1 LPFVGFARRGQRGQ
15 NVTVMKHAFPLI
27 FLLVGFVA
35 NSPAQKPGEWTLN
48 LSGECSISASLDVID
63 TGSGQWL
70 ALASKLQDT
79 GNGLEGS
86 LQSSSGTTV
95 DLNLEAREE
104 DGRTTLETN
113 WKSSNDLPLTFVLL
127 NLIFP
132 AAEMDGGQI
141 SAEEGKILFAPILL
155 GESART
161 SIPASNEFTI
171 EIPDQKSL
179 NFSSES
185 EIGIQTI
192 LLGDNLYIRLFLTPQ
207 KDTDL
212 PAEGSVS
219 LQISQE
225 G

>member
-1 LPFVGFARRGQRGQ
+1 MRHNTG
-15 NVTVMKHAFPLI
+15 VMKFAFPLI
-27 FLLVGFVA
+27 FLLFGLVA

-48 LSGECSISASLDVID
+48 LSGERSISASLDVIE
-63 TGSGQWL
+63 TGSGQWQI
-70 ALASKLQDT
+70 LASKLQDI

-104 DGRTTLETN
+104 AGSTALATT
-113 WKSSNDLPLTFVLL
+113 WKSSNDLPLAFVLL

-141 SAEEGKILFAPILL
+141 TAEEGKVLFAPILL
-155 GESART
+155 GESGRT

-179 NFSSES
+179 HFSSES

-192 LLGDNLYIRLFLTPQ
+192 LLGENLYIRLFLTPQ

-212 PAEGSVS
+212 PAEGSVR